1 MIVYQIFGIL
11 SIFTRHEL
19 RPTVVWSPIPKQ
31 AMGHN
36 LHFGINKMKH
46 HLQFDSVRTHYS
58 LQHNFTVVFK
68 KIEFAFFCFLC
79 VIFLI
84 TSKLSDNFSKT
95 ISTGFVVVSL
105 PVIKI
110 VSLPFNVTI
119 DLLTNFQELIEARKD
134 NEILKAENE
143 KLQSFYIDSLN
154 ISRENKELR
163 QTLQFI
169 TSKSSNYKVGRI
181 IGRSQKVFSQTLF
194 IDVGKNRGLKEGS
207 LVSGNHGVIGRVAEI
222 FEDKARLILATD
234 ANSRIPIITS
244 KARVRGILSGN
255 NSGVM
260 EILYLQKNHNIKAG
274 DMVFTSGDGDTLPAG
289 VLIGVVKRVD
299 KSYAAVELVENITNT
314 DIVTIMDY

>member
-1 MIVYQIFGIL
+1 
-11 SIFTRHEL
+11 
-19 RPTVVWSPIPKQ
+19 
-31 AMGHN
+31 MGHN